1 MKALLKA
8 KCEEYLQDEIRLI
21 ISFNSYRQNFIHHLK
36 TVLEKPR
43 PPPSPPPPSEHNR
56 GFTGF
61 SRFCEGTGLCCVEL
75 YLENVLGTLSHFHW
89 LFQHSKEPDWVV
101 KNWSN

>member
-1 MKALLKA
+1 MLTVVSKDTNKRASKAA
-8 KCEEYLQDEIRLI
+8 APGP
-21 ISFNSYRQNFIHHLK
+21 
-36 TVLEKPR
+36 TP
-43 PPPSPPPPSEHNR
+43 EHNR